1 MISDFF
7 LKITGFIQQYRVHLL
22 VFLLALFLAITFAHP
37 VLLITDEG
45 VTTNQ
50 LAQLHAGH
58 QVLVNEGKYGS
69 YANGTIGEYFLAKN
83 NYLAYPLFYPLISLP
98 SYSLVDLFGEN
109 FVFAILYLWICVII
123 AIALLL
129 NAYFPDHCYFGKWR
143 WTTGLI
149 IAAFVLFF
157 VSLYKYLPFS
167 VTGNDGFP
175 EILAIVFTNVLLFA
189 ILAVMLFECNRTIF
203 ENIRY
208 SFFAT
213 VVCISCSSYLFWT
226 SYCKDHMLVACL
238 FVAIVLVAVKYQ
250 STRRYGFLA
259 AAFAL
264 SGLLAWA
271 RPELALFVC
280 LALCVYVVSLLI
292 FSTMNQATVKEKMVL
307 FFSPLFTLLGAIPF
321 FINNYLFTKN
331 ILTPAWILWNTES
344 TSDGVTGSVAVNISA
359 NVPVDTPGSIQALI
373 SIIQRG
379 TTFQLSTFPSDL
391 YGILFNPQSCSM
403 GVFPL
408 APLFLVAILSVPV
421 IILLKRI
428 PFSSTEKHI
437 IGLLLLLSAGVFFA
451 YIRGIYGMNT
461 SQGIAPDIRYLSPMY
476 VPLTIIGLIVLHKIP
491 IFAERSLEILKWMMA
506 CWIVCVPL
514 SLFTLVKYYPVLG
527 AGTVAFTLL
536 DAIFSIEV
544 YFFIALLILFIIGS
558 SFVKIPSTV
567 LIILVAIVCS
577 LPMIW
582 QIDATFI
589 VRQFAS
595 GLGGYSFWIPA
606 VRAVYAAIF
615 LGVL

>member
-1 MISDFF
+1 MDDFF

-109 FVFAILYLWICVII
+109 FVFAILHLWTFVII

-175 EILAIVFTNVLLFA
+175 EILAIVFTNVLLFT
-189 ILAVMLFECNRTIF
+189 ILAVMLFECNRTLF

-250 STRRYGFLA
+250 STRRYGFLVT
-259 AAFAL
+259 AFAL

-280 LALCVYVVSLLI
+280 FALCVYVVGLLI

-307 FFSPLFTLLGAIPF
+307 FFSPLFTLLGAVPF

-344 TSDGVTGSVAVNISA
+344 TPDGLAGNVAVNISTHI
-359 NVPVDTPGSIQALI
+359 PVDTPGSIQALI

-391 YGILFNPQSCSM
+391 YGILFNPQSGSM

-408 APLFLVAILSVPV
+408 SPLFLVAILIVPV

-428 PFSSTEKHI
+428 PFSSTEKQY

-461 SQGIAPDIRYLSPMY
+461 SQGIAPDIRYLSPIY
-476 VPLTIIGLIVLHKIP
+476 VPLTIIGLIVLQKIP
-491 IFAERSLEILKWMMA
+491 VFAERPLDILKWMMA

-514 SLFTLVKYYPVLG
+514 SLCAIAKYYPVPEVW
-527 AGTVAFTLL
+527 AVVFTIL
-536 DAIFSIEV
+536 DAVVSIEV
-544 YFFIALLILFIIGS
+544 YFFIALLVICIIGS

-567 LIILVAIVCS
+567 CIILVAIVCS

-606 VRAVYAAIF
+606 VRAIYAAIF